1 MDSEGIPGFNLQQ
14 SSNAALIEQRLRIEG
29 RIKGSASWFFWIAV
43 LSLINTAIL
52 MSGSSWHFIFGLGVT
67 DIVTAIAVRA
77 GGMANAAALF
87 INFIIAGIFALL
99 GFFGRKPQ
107 RWAFVVGMLLYGLDA
122 LLSLVFKD
130 FLGVAFH
137 GWVLYRIYT
146 GFSAV
151 SELNELRPEAASAA
165 VAG

>member
-1 MDSEGIPGFNLQQ
+1 MDLEGTSGFNLQQ
-14 SSNAALIEQRLRIEG
+14 SPNAALIEQRLRVEG

-43 LSLINTAIL
+43 LSLVNTAIL
-52 MSGSSWHFIFGLGVT
+52 MSGSSWHFIFGLGIT

-77 GGMANAAALF
+77 GGMANAAALT

-107 RWAFVVGMLLYGLDA
+107 KWAFLVGMILYGLDA
-122 LLSLVFKD
+122 VLSLLFKD

-137 GWVLYRIYT
+137 GYVLYRIYT

-151 SELNELRPEAASAA
+151 SELDELRPETASAA
-165 VAG
+165 AAG